1 MVRKNKHISVE
12 CDSRYYKRLAISVD
26 TLLRRAL
33 NWSPNPRYQTIYSN
47 PLPID
52 PANTVK
58 ALEALAKGK
67 VPDRDTA
74 NLHGDAE
81 LATDPRQQQEQKQ

>member
-1 MVRKNKHISVE
+1 MVRKNKHISDE
-12 CDSRYYKRLAISVD
+12 CDSRYYKRLAVSVD

-33 NWSPNPRYQTIYSN
+33 NWNPNPRYQTVYSD

-52 PANTVK
+52 QASTLK
-58 ALEALAKGK
+58 ALEELARGK
-67 VPDRDTA
+67 VPDRVTA

-81 LATDPRQQQEQKQ
+81 LVTDPRQQREKKQ